1 VSIGLHFKSIAARLV
16 AMHVAAIL
24 VASLCLPLMLFL
36 LLRSQVDELHRDALL
51 QQAEEISHYLHQAP
65 DGSWRLELPAP
76 IESEYVDTRGRNAY
90 AVIDAKGKVLTG
102 SLPENRPLGGGD
114 TLDSDPAFFI
124 RRLDGRLLAA
134 ISMPVRI
141 EGERFW
147 VQAAINLSH
156 RDVAIDDL
164 VAGFLYTVAWV
175 TVPALALLLAVDLL
189 IFRRAL
195 RPLREASKMVEQI
208 GPTRV
213 DLRLPTQGMPGEVA
227 PLIAAFNQALDRL
240 EHGFRVQ
247 REFTADAAHELRT
260 PLAILLAHVDVL
272 PDKGAADALRQDVA
286 VMRRLVDQL
295 LQFTEVD
302 TLTVASTER
311 ADLAGVCTEVAS
323 FLAPLAVKNGREI
336 AVFGADRPVLVR
348 GNAEALFQAVRNLAD
363 NALRHTPAGTVVEI
377 HLDTTGRIDVLDAG
391 PGIKTAERELL
402 FRRFWRRDRRESA
415 SAGLGLSIVARIAEA
430 HGGRIE
436 VENRPQGGAAFTLD
450 LSAAAAS

>member
-1 VSIGLHFKSIAARLV
+1 MSIRRHFRSIAARLV
-16 AMHVAAIL
+16 AMHVSAIL
-24 VASLCLPLMLFL
+24 VASLCLPLVLFL

-51 QQAEEISHYLHQAP
+51 QQAEEISHYLHRVGP
-65 DGSWRLELPAP
+65 GEWRLELPAP
-76 IESEYVDTRGRNAY
+76 IESEYVDVRGRNAY
-90 AVIDAKGKVLTG
+90 AVLDGQGKVLTG
-102 SLPENRPLGGGD
+102 SLPRARPLGGSD
-114 TLDSDPAFFI
+114 TLKSEPSFFV

-134 ISMPVRI
+134 ISMPFRI

-164 VAGFLYTVAWV
+164 VAGFLYTVAWI
-175 TVPALALLLAVDLL
+175 TVPALVLLLAVDLL

-195 RPLREASKMVEQI
+195 SPLREASRMVAQI
-208 GPTRV
+208 GPSRV
-213 DLRLPTQGMPGEVA
+213 DLRVPVAGVPTEVA
-227 PLIAAFNQALDRL
+227 PLISGFNQALDRL
-240 EHGFRVQ
+240 EQGFRVQ

-260 PLAILLAHVDVL
+260 PLAILLAHVDTL
-272 PDKGAADALRQDVA
+272 PDKAVADALRQDVA

-302 TLTVASTER
+302 MLTVAGDER
-311 ADLAGVCTEVAS
+311 ADLARVCTEVAS
-323 FLAPLAVKNGREI
+323 FLAPLAVRDGREI
-336 AVFGADRPVLVR
+336 AVVGADRPVTVR

-363 NALRHTPAGTVVEI
+363 NALRHTPAGTTVEL
-377 HLDTTGRIDVLDAG
+377 HLYPEGRLEVLDSG
-391 PGIKTAERELL
+391 PGINTAERELL

-436 VENRPQGGAAFTLD
+436 VENRPQGGAVFTLD
-450 LSAAAAS
+450 LSAAATA

>member
-1 VSIGLHFKSIAARLV
+1 MSIGLHFKSIAARLV
-16 AMHVAAIL
+16 AMHLAAIL

-36 LLRSQVDELHRDALL
+36 LLRSQVDDLHRDALL
-51 QQAEEISHYLHQAP
+51 QQAEEISHYLHKAP
-65 DGSWRLELPAP
+65 DGIWRLELPAP
-76 IESEYVDTRGRNAY
+76 IESEYVDIRGRNAY

-102 SLPENRPLGGGD
+102 SLPENRPLGGSD

-134 ISMPVRI
+134 ISMPMHI
-141 EGERFW
+141 QGERFW

-195 RPLREASKMVEQI
+195 RPLRKASKMVEQI
-208 GPTRV
+208 GPARV

-227 PLIAAFNQALDRL
+227 PLIAGFNQALDRL

-272 PDKGAADALRQDVA
+272 PDKAVAEALRQDVA

-302 TLTVASTER
+302 TLTVANTER
-311 ADLAGVCTEVAS
+311 ADLASVCTEVAS

-336 AVFGADRPVLVR
+336 AVIGADRPVPVR

-363 NALRHTPAGTVVEI
+363 NALRHTPAGTAVEI
-377 HLDTTGRIDVLDAG
+377 HLDPAGRIEVLDSG
-391 PGIKTAERELL
+391 PGIKPVERELL

-450 LSAAAAS
+450 LSGAAAT